1 MLYLRRKVDLF
12 LREWLEKPERK
23 PLIIKGPRQVGKTES
38 VRRFAETFYEN
49 TIYINFVEEPK
60 YKVIIADGYGA
71 GDIVKVGERLLGI

>member
-12 LREWLEKPERK
+12 LKEWLEKPERK

-38 VRRFAETFYEN
+38 VRQFAEAFYEN

-60 YKVIIADGYGA
+60 YKVIIADG
-71 GDIVKVGERLLGI
+71 